1 MKLSEIFKEALLEA
15 KKKKPSEGLSKKEK
29 SDVVKKAK
37 AGEDIGKKGKG
48 FEKLAKKAGG
58 GEKGEK
64 IAAAAMWKNIK
75 KENVNEDLQSML
87 TDPKNWEALYDF
99 IVLAAKSASGYLV
112 TKSLFGNIPAFY
124 EAFKKYPNTDQ
135 KKRIV
140 QYYVN
145 HIVNPKQYPIDKLE
159 DFIQGSNSGAVTEGE
174 DHEVSMAHN
183 SLKSIMQS
191 CADLMNKLGDDE
203 RDIPGWIQDHIT
215 NAENF
220 IDQAAQGFHELG
232 GHEEEDEDE
241 DNDMIQPVEEDKD
254 NNSIRYDSIYNKL
267 NANRPTQ
274 KDNRGQKMALE
285 LSKKYSPIKGDDMPL
300 YKYLASRGL
309 LIVDKKDVE
318 GINEKKLTKAEK
330 AKKED
335 IIKAMAM
342 RGGGKDK
349 MGPKQY
355 AIATAQAIKS
365 AE

>member
-1 MKLSEIFKEALLEA
+1 MKLSEIFKEALQEA

-37 AGEDIGKKGKG
+37 AGKDIGKKGKG

-75 KENVNEDLQSML
+75 KEGVNEGM
-87 TDPKNWEALYDF
+87 
-99 IVLAAKSASGYLV
+99 
-112 TKSLFGNIPAFY
+112 
-124 EAFKKYPNTDQ
+124 
-135 KKRIV
+135 
-140 QYYVN
+140 
-145 HIVNPKQYPIDKLE
+145 
-159 DFIQGSNSGAVTEGE
+159 
-174 DHEVSMAHN
+174 DHEVSMAQN

-203 RDIPGWIQDHIT
+203 RDIPGWIQDHIS

-220 IDQAAQGFHELG
+220 IDQAAQGFHELD
-232 GHEEEDEDE
+232 GHDEEEEDDE
-241 DNDMIQPVEEDKD
+241 EEAMISPVD
-254 NNSIRYDSIYNKL
+254 
-267 NANRPTQ
+267 
-274 KDNRGQKMALE
+274 
-285 LSKKYSPIKGDDMPL
+285 
-300 YKYLASRGL
+300 
-309 LIVDKKDVE
+309 
-318 GINEKKLTKAEK
+318 EKKLTKAEK

-342 RGGGKDK
+342 KGGGKDK

-355 AIATAQAIKS
+355 AIATAQAKKS